1 MKFYYLLLII
11 LISGTFF
18 VPSIFAQTPGLYVDE
33 ITYQKLKGQ
42 DTVAKFFGYVDDG
55 EKGGRILLTVTS
67 PSGDISENRIHPSNT
82 GYFELFYSLNKSS
95 EIGVYSASAIYL
107 GESIG
112 TTSFDLIDNGNY
124 FLKTENIH
132 NDDKSTIP
140 SWVKNMFIWYGDDM
154 ISENELLSAIQFL
167 VNEKIIILN

>member
-1 MKFYYLLLII
+1 MKFHYILLII

-95 EIGVYSASAIYL
+95 EIGVYSATAIFL

-124 FLKTENIH
+124 FLKTENIS

>member
-1 MKFYYLLLII
+1 MKFHYLLLII

-18 VPSIFAQTPGLYVDE
+18 VPSIFAQTPGLYADE
-33 ITYQKLKGQ
+33 TTYQKLKSQ

-55 EKGGRILLTVTS
+55 QKGGRILLTVVS
-67 PSGDISENRIHPSNT
+67 PSGDISENRIFPSND

-95 EIGVYSASAIYL
+95 EIGTYSINAIYL

-112 TTSFDLIDNGNY
+112 TASFDLIDNGNY
-124 FLKTENIH
+124 FLKTENIS
-132 NDDKSTIP
+132 NDDNSKIP

-154 ISENELLSAIQFL
+154 ISEKELLSAIQFL